1 MLMADDI
8 VKLPEEKSNNPDNTD
23 SDSKA
28 FDKSSLRYEDGK
40 CFYKDPVSGV
50 DYEWKESSKEWVT
63 NTNSDTNDYVF
74 DGETYVYTDKKTNAS
89 YRWDKNDNKWVQNEG
104 ITLTKSKIKSNEN
117 DEEVDTDDEEKEVIR
132 QDMSKG
138 TYGTDGNTL
147 TYTDPN
153 DGSVYVWDK
162 EKNAWFPKVDED
174 FLARYQLSYGFSNP
188 DTQEKNEPPVKE
200 DSKSSIESK
209 PNEAEALKRK
219 AQEPAWFDVSDETNN
234 KVYVSNLPLDITE
247 TEFVDVMQKCG
258 LVMKDPDSGKMKV
271 KLYTEKG
278 SDVLKGDALCTYI
291 KIESVE
297 LALNILDGY
306 ELRGNKIHVERA
318 KFTMKG
324 DSYDPSLKP
333 KKKKRKDREKIKKM
347 QEKLFD
353 WRPEK
358 IVGERAKH
366 EKVVIIKN
374 LFEPKIFDEDVSLI
388 LEYQEDLREE
398 CRKCGDVRKV
408 MLYDRHPE
416 GVAQVTFKEPEAA
429 DACVQLLN
437 NRWFGKR
444 QITAETWDGK
454 TKFKIAETDSE
465 ISERLDNWSNFL
477 EGKEQKK
484 EKEDE
489 KKSDAVVVK
498 SVETDHDSDGTRSSA
513 GSGDETDEG
522 H

>member
-1 MLMADDI
+1 MLMADENTKVTD
-8 VKLPEEKSNNPDNTD
+8 ERTTNPDIKAD
-23 SDSKA
+23 ESKS

-40 CFYKDPVSGV
+40 CFYTDPVSGV
-50 DYEWKESSKEWVT
+50 DYEWKESSGEWVT
-63 NTNSDTNDYVF
+63 NTNDYKF
-74 DGETYVYTDKKTNAS
+74 DGETYVYTDKETNVS
-89 YRWDKNDNKWVQNEG
+89 YKWDKVDNKWVQNEG
-104 ITLTKSKIKSNEN
+104 ISLTKSKIKSSEK

-174 FLARYQLSYGFSNP
+174 FLARYQLNYGFSNP
-188 DTQEKNEPPVKE
+188 ENQEKNESPVVKE
-200 DSKSSIESK
+200 DSKTSCEVK
-209 PNEAEALKRK
+209 PNEAEVLKRK
-219 AQEPAWFDVSDETNN
+219 AQEPAWFDISDETNN

-306 ELRGNKIHVERA
+306 DLRGNKIHVERA

-358 IVGERAKH
+358 IVGERSKH
-366 EKVVIIKN
+366 ERVVIIKN

-416 GVAQVTFKEPEAA
+416 GVAQVIFKEPEAA

-465 ISERLDNWSNFL
+465 ISERLDNWGNFL
-477 EGKEQKK
+477 EGE
-484 EKEDE
+484 E
-489 KKSDAVVVK
+489 KKKVKSEKKKSEAPVAK
-498 SVETDHDSDGTRSSA
+498 SVEADNDSDGTRSSA

>member
-1 MLMADDI
+1 MLMADENL
-8 VKLPEEKSNNPDNTD
+8 KLTEEKNIDPDNKD
-23 SDSKA
+23 NESKT

-40 CFYKDPVSGV
+40 CFYKDPESGV
-50 DYEWKESSKEWVT
+50 DYEWKESSGKWVT
-63 NTNSDTNDYVF
+63 NTNDYVF
-74 DGETYVYTDKKTNAS
+74 DGETYVYTDSKTNIS
-89 YRWDKNDNKWVQNEG
+89 YKWDKEENKWVQNEG
-104 ITLTKSKIKSNEN
+104 ISLTKSKIKSNDEN
-117 DEEVDTDDEEKEVIR
+117 DEEVDSDDEEKEVIR

-138 TYGTDGNTL
+138 TYGTDGNSL

-162 EKNAWFPKVDED
+162 EKNAWFPKVDDD
-174 FLARYQLSYGFSNP
+174 FLAHYQLNYGFSNP
-188 DTQEKNEPPVKE
+188 DTQEKSKSPEKE
-200 DSKSSIESK
+200 DSKSSSEVK
-209 PNEAEALKRK
+209 PDEAEVLKRK
-219 AQEPAWFDVSDETNN
+219 AQEPTWFDISDETNN

-247 TEFVDVMQKCG
+247 TEFVDLMQKCG

-271 KLYTEKG
+271 KLYTERG

-291 KIESVE
+291 KVESVA

-306 ELRGNKIHVERA
+306 DLRGNKIHVERA

-324 DSYDPSLKP
+324 ESYDPSLKP

-358 IVGERAKH
+358 IVGERSKH
-366 EKVVIIKN
+366 ERVVIIKN
-374 LFEPKIFDEDVSLI
+374 LFHPKIFDEDVSLI

-416 GVAQVTFKEPEAA
+416 GVAQVIFKEPEAA

-465 ISERLDNWSNFL
+465 ISERLDNWSSFL
-477 EGKEQKK
+477 EGDKTKK
-484 EKEDE
+484 VKIEKT
-489 KKSDAVVVK
+489 KSEVTVPK
-498 SVETDHDSDGTRSSA
+498 SEEINNDSDGTRSSA
-513 GSGDETDEG
+513 GSGDETDEE